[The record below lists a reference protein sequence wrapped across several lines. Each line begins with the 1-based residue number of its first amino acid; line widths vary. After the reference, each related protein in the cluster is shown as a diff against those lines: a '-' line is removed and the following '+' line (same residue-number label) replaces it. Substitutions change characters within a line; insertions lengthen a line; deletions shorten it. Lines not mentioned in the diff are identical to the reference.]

1 MHTVNK
7 NRIRSLATAG
17 LLSLSLL
24 AQAAYAESAQSTYYT
39 YADVVAVEPSYSRL
53 TVSEPVEHCYDV
65 PVSTSPSYYRG
76 ARYDRGYRGRR
87 HGGYDRHDYAY
98 SHERGHPGT
107 TILGGIIGGL
117 IGNQFGGGNGR
128 KALTIAG
135 TAIGASVASRAA
147 RHPVRPAYD
156 YRPPAP
162 ARRCTTTTETR
173 EHTVLDGY
181 DVIYLYHD
189 QEFTKRVSEHPGD
202 RIRIRVDVE
211 PV

>member
-1 MHTVNK
+1 MQKVNK

-17 LLSLSLL
+17 LLSFSVL
-24 AQAAYAESAQSTYYT
+24 AQTAHAESTQSTYYT
-39 YADVVAVEPSYSRL
+39 YADVIAVEPSYSRL
-53 TVSEPVEHCYDV
+53 TVSEPVEQCYDV
-65 PVSTSPSYYRG
+65 PSPSSRSYYG
-76 ARYDRGYRGRR
+76 GVRYDHRGPYASRRYDDYGR
-87 HGGYDRHDYAY
+87 HH
-98 SHERGHPGT
+98 HGHPGA

-181 DVIYLYHD
+181 DVIYLYHG

>member
-1 MHTVNK
+1 MQTVNK

-17 LLSLSLL
+17 LLSFSVL
-24 AQAAYAESAQSTYYT
+24 AQSVQAESAGSTYFT
-39 YADVVAVEPSYSRL
+39 YADVIAVEPSYSRM

-65 PVSTSPSYYRG
+65 PVRASPSYYGG
-76 ARYDRGYRGRR
+76 ARYHRR
-87 HGGYDRHDYAY
+87 GGYASRNYGDYDG
-98 SHERGHPGT
+98 HHHGHPGT

-147 RHPVRPAYD
+147 RHPVRPAFD
-156 YRPPAP
+156 YRPPEP

-181 DVIYLYHD
+181 DVIYLYHG